1 MAEVREPAFHLTDV
15 TFQNFRRFERL
26 KLDLHPQVTLLVGE
40 NGSGKT
46 TVLEG
51 LVALLSVLFPE
62 NLLAPWAARP
72 MALSDAHIENVTTN
86 GTSALRPKLPVVVE
100 GHGVVN
106 TARGSEKEWL
116 LTKVTERLKPIWG
129 VQGAIADQYLGVH
142 HDEPDRPALLFL
154 YRGTARLWPGSAD
167 QSFAF
172 DELGPRQSGYRDC
185 LTGTSNT
192 ELLKS
197 WMRWR
202 EQDRLQRFAAALE
215 AGEDPSAVQAPHME
229 AAEDAVCAVLE
240 GAVRFRY
247 SAATQDLRV
256 HFKDGRIL
264 PLSLLSDGQRGLMAL
279 AADIAWR
286 AVQLNPAWGREAPK
300 KVEGVVLIDEI
311 DLHLHPRW
319 QRSAVRNLITAFP
332 RLQFV
337 ITTHSPQV
345 LGEAQPEWV
354 RVLREDGTVGTVEH
368 LYGKDSNTVLRD
380 VMGAAPR
387 APDVEE
393 RLNALSRAIANEDHA
408 TTAQHMASLEAD
420 LGANDPELVT
430 ARWELHLQGV
440 GEE

>member
-1 MAEVREPAFHLTDV
+1 MAVEREGSFHLTDV
-15 TFQNFRRFERL
+15 TFTNFRRFERL

-40 NGSGKT
+40 NASGKT

-51 LVALLSVLFPE
+51 IAALLSVLFVE
-62 NLLAPWAARP
+62 ILQAPWAARP
-72 MALSDAHIENVTTN
+72 LKLEDAH
-86 GTSALRPKLPVVVE
+86 LRSVASSGADAMRPQRPVVIE
-100 GHGVVN
+100 GHGVVYS
-106 TARGSEKEWL
+106 ARGEEREWL
-116 LTKVTERLKPIWG
+116 VTKFTERLKPVYS
-129 VQGAIADQYLGVH
+129 VQGAIAANYLGVH

-154 YRGTARLWPGSAD
+154 YRGAARLWQTQTE

-215 AGEDPSAVQAPHME
+215 AGEDPSAVAAPHMQ
-229 AAEDAVCAVLE
+229 AVEDAVCAVLE
-240 GAVRFRY
+240 GATRFRY

-354 RVLREDGTVGTVEH
+354 RVLREDGSVGTVEH

>member
-1 MAEVREPAFHLTDV
+1 MAEVREESFHLTDV
-15 TFQNFRRFERL
+15 TFTNFRRFEGL

-51 LVALLSVLFPE
+51 IAALLSVLFVE
-62 NLLAPWAARP
+62 NLQAPSAARP
-72 MALSDAHIENVTTN
+72 LRVEDAHLKSVTAN
-86 GTSALRPKLPVVVE
+86 SANALRPQRPVVVE
-100 GHGVVN
+100 GHGVVYS
-106 TARGSEKEWL
+106 ARGEEREWL
-116 LTKVTERLKPIWG
+116 LTKVTEQLKPIWG
-129 VQGAIADQYLGVH
+129 VQGAIAANYLGVH
-142 HDEPDRPALLFL
+142 HDELNTPALLFL
-154 YRGTARLWPGSAD
+154 YRGTARLWPSSAD

-172 DELGPRQSGYRDC
+172 EALGPRQSGYRDC
-185 LTGTSNT
+185 FTGTSNT

-215 AGEDPSAVQAPHME
+215 ANEDPSAVAAPHMQ
-229 AAEDAVCAVLE
+229 AVEDAVCAVLE
-240 GAVRFRY
+240 GATRFRY

-256 HFKDGRIL
+256 HFNDGRIL
-264 PLSLLSDGQRGLMAL
+264 PLTLLSDGQRGLMAL

-286 AVQLNPAWGREAPK
+286 AVQLNLAWGREAPK

-354 RVLREDGTVGTVEH
+354 RVLREDGGVDTVAH
-368 LYGKDSNTVLRD
+368 LYGKDSNSVLRD
-380 VMGAAPR
+380 VMGAEPR
-387 APDVEE
+387 ASEVQAKILALGRLLAERRIEE
-393 RLNALSRAIANEDHA
+393 AKAALRALED
-408 TTAQHMASLEAD
+408 T
-420 LGANDPELVT
+420 LGADDSALAAP
-430 ARWELHLQGV
+430 RWELRLLGQRV
-440 GEE
+440 G

>member
-1 MAEVREPAFHLTDV
+1 MDEVREPAFHLTDV
-15 TFQNFRRFERL
+15 TFTNFRRFERL
-26 KLDLHPQVTLLVGE
+26 ELDLHPQVTLLVGE

-51 LVALLSVLFPE
+51 IAALLSVLFVE
-62 NLLAPWAARP
+62 ILQAPWAARP
-72 MALSDAHIENVTTN
+72 LKLEDAH
-86 GTSALRPKLPVVVE
+86 LRYVASSGADAMRPQRPVVIE
-100 GHGVVN
+100 GHGVVYS
-106 TARGSEKEWL
+106 ARGEERESL
-116 LTKVTERLKPIWG
+116 VTKFTERLKPVYS
-129 VQGAIADQYLGVH
+129 VQGAIAAKYLGVL
-142 HDEPDRPALLFL
+142 HDEINTPALLFL
-154 YRGTARLWPGSAD
+154 YRGAARLWQTQTD
-167 QSFAF
+167 QRFAF

-185 LTGTSNT
+185 FTGTSNT

-215 AGEDPSAVQAPHME
+215 ANEDPSAVAAPHMQ
-229 AAEDAVCAVLE
+229 AVEDAVCAVLE
-240 GAVRFRY
+240 GATRFRY

-256 HFKDGRIL
+256 HFDDGRIL
-264 PLSLLSDGQRGLMAL
+264 PLTQLSDGQRGLMAL

-286 AVQLNPAWGREAPK
+286 AVQLNLAWGREAPK

-354 RVLREDGTVGTVEH
+354 RVLREDGGVDTVAHV
-368 LYGKDSNTVLRD
+368 YGKDANSVLRD
-380 VMGAAPR
+380 VMGAESR
-387 APDVEE
+387 APEVQEKILALGRLLAERRIEE
-393 RLNALSRAIANEDHA
+393 AEVALRALED
-408 TTAQHMASLEAD
+408 T
-420 LGANDPELVT
+420 LGADDSALAAP
-430 ARWELHLQGV
+430 RWELRLLGQRV
-440 GEE
+440 G

>member
-1 MAEVREPAFHLTDV
+1 MAFEREGSFHLTDV
-15 TFQNFRRFERL
+15 TFQNFRRFTSL

-40 NGSGKT
+40 NASGKT

-51 LVALLSVLFPE
+51 IAALLSVLFVE
-62 NLLAPWAARP
+62 ILQAPWAARP
-72 MALSDAHIENVTTN
+72 LKLEDAH
-86 GTSALRPKLPVVVE
+86 LRSVASSGADAMRPQRPVVIE
-100 GHGVVN
+100 GHGVVYS
-106 TARGSEKEWL
+106 AHGEEREWL
-116 LTKVTERLKPIWG
+116 VTKFTERLKPVYS
-129 VQGAIADQYLGVH
+129 VQGAISAKYLGVL
-142 HDEPDRPALLFL
+142 HDEINTPALLFL
-154 YRGTARLWPGSAD
+154 YRGAARLWQTQTD

-215 AGEDPSAVQAPHME
+215 AGEDPSAVAAPHMQ
-229 AAEDAVCAVLE
+229 AVEDAVCAVLE
-240 GAVRFRY
+240 GATRFRY

-256 HFKDGRIL
+256 HFNDGRIL
-264 PLSLLSDGQRGLMAL
+264 PLTLLSDGQRGLMAL

-286 AVQLNPAWGREAPK
+286 AVQLNLAWGREAPK

-354 RVLREDGTVGTVEH
+354 RVLREDGGVDTVAHV
-368 LYGKDSNTVLRD
+368 YGKDSNSVLRD
-380 VMGAAPR
+380 VMGAEAR
-387 APDVEE
+387 APEVQEKILALGRLLAERRIEE
-393 RLNALSRAIANEDHA
+393 AEVALRALED
-408 TTAQHMASLEAD
+408 T
-420 LGANDPELVT
+420 LGADDGALAAP
-430 ARWELHLQGV
+430 RWELRLLGQRV
-440 GEE
+440 G